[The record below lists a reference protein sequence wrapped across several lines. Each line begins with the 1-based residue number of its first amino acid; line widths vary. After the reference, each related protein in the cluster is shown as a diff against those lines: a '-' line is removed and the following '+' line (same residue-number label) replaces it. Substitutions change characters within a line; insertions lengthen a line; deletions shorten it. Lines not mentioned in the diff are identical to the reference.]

1 MKWDA
6 AITTYIQFATLMVR
20 RDRQI
25 YRSTMM
31 SKLENIASR
40 APQII
45 AGLEARADELDQRLT
60 KLDKTGQHTF
70 NKWNDHLGNQEKA
83 IAAAED
89 AINRLSNS
97 PLPDSAPEQPFPQ
110 PGAGNGATASKPE

>member
-60 KLDKTGQHTF
+60 KLDKTGQQTF
-70 NKWNDHLGNQEKA
+70 NKWNDHLGNQE
-83 IAAAED
+83 
-89 AINRLSNS
+89 
-97 PLPDSAPEQPFPQ
+97 
-110 PGAGNGATASKPE
+110 